1 MKTVFSNSQLV
12 HKFNE
17 QSQFEGRSQ
26 NMFFEG
32 NKIYSY
38 GYHYLLGEFIS
49 PNQIII
55 NDKGYSNTTSKHI
68 AILRDAT
75 RDKEQFFTT
84 QIDLNLVYETIKENY
99 LKLARAR
106 KKEIYY
112 NNISI
117 AYNNFKKSV
126 EVFGGCFY
134 YSPSDSYQDRLR
146 KVEIKKASKE
156 QKEKLKY
163 IEKTFVELGSPKQLE
178 QLKKLS
184 DKAKKEKQQRV
195 KKFYQHKIDGITG
208 LSNDLLRVSICGQF
222 VETTQRVRID
232 IKEALRYYNLLKRGD
247 NMRGQRIAQYTTLS
261 FDNFLIIGCHKI
273 NKKEVLRIGEIL
285 NKYETYKT
293 I

>member
-17 QSQFEGRSQ
+17 QSQYNGRSQ

-49 PNQIII
+49 PTQIVI
-55 NDKGYSNTTSKHI
+55 NDKGYSHTTYKHI
-68 AILRDAT
+68 SLLRDAT

-84 QIDLNLVYETIKENY
+84 QIDLNLVCETIKENY
-99 LKLARAR
+99 LKLAKAR

-117 AYNNFKKSV
+117 AYNNFKRSID
-126 EVFGGCFY
+126 VFKGCFY
-134 YSPSDSYQDRLR
+134 CMPSDSYQDRLQ

-163 IEKTFVELGSPKQLE
+163 IEKTFVELGSPGQLE
-178 QLKKLS
+178 MLKKLS

-208 LSNDLLRVSICGQF
+208 LSTDLLRVSICGEF
-222 VETTQRVRID
+222 VETTQRVKID
-232 IKEALRYYNLLKRGD
+232 IKEALRYYNLLKRGE
-247 NMRGQRIAQYTTLS
+247 NMRGQKIAQYTTLS
-261 FDNFLIIGCHKI
+261 YDNFLRIGCHKI
-273 NKKEVLRIGEIL
+273 NKKEVLKIGKIL
-285 NKYETYKT
+285 DKYETHKT

>member
-1 MKTVFSNSQLV
+1 MKTVFTNSQLV

-17 QSQFEGRSQ
+17 QSQLEGRSQ

-49 PNQIII
+49 PTQIII
-55 NDKGYSNTTSKHI
+55 NDKGYSNTTLKHI
-68 AILRDAT
+68 ALLRDAT

-84 QIDLNLVYETIKENY
+84 QIDLNLIHETIKENY
-99 LKLARAR
+99 LKLPRAR

-126 EVFGGCFY
+126 EIFKGCFY
-134 YSPSDSYQDRLR
+134 YMPLDSCQDRLQ
-146 KVEIKKASKE
+146 KVEINKASKE

-184 DKAKKEKQQRV
+184 NKAKKEKQQRV
-195 KKFYQHKIDGITG
+195 KNFYQYKINGITG

-222 VETTQRVRID
+222 VETTQRVKID

-261 FDNFLIIGCHKI
+261 YDNFLRIGCHKI
-273 NKKEVLRIGEIL
+273 NKKEVIKIGKIL
-285 NKYETYKT
+285 EKYEAH
-293 I
+293 

>member
-1 MKTVFSNSQLV
+1 MKTVFTNSQLV

-17 QSQFEGRSQ
+17 QSQNMGKSQ

-49 PNQIII
+49 SNQIVI
-55 NDKGYSNTTSKHI
+55 NNKGYSNTTSKHI
-68 AILRDAT
+68 SLLRDAT

-84 QIDLNLVYETIKENY
+84 QIDLNYVYETIKENY
-99 LKLARAR
+99 LKLPRAR

-117 AYNNFKKSV
+117 AYNNFKRSV
-126 EVFGGCFY
+126 DVFKGCFY
-134 YSPSDSYQDRLR
+134 YNPLDGYQDRLT
-146 KVEIKKASKE
+146 KVEIKKANKE
-156 QKEKLKY
+156 QKEKLRY

-178 QLKKLS
+178 QLKKIS
-184 DKAKKEKQQRV
+184 DRAKKEKQQRV
-195 KKFYQHKIDGITG
+195 KKFYQYKIDGITG

-222 VETTQRVRID
+222 VETTQRVKID
-232 IKEALRYYNLLKRGD
+232 IKEALRYYNLLKRGN
-247 NMRGQRIAQYTTLS
+247 NMRGEKIAQYITLS
-261 FDNFLIIGCHKI
+261 YDNFLRIGCHKI
-273 NKKEVLRIGEIL
+273 NKNEVVRIGKIL
-285 NKYETYKT
+285 EKYETYKT